1 MWTRDQACVFLERLC
16 RLLEPVNWYAGI
28 TGSVVERGS
37 STKDLDMIIYPFRT
51 DRPMDKEQAYS
62 VFRALDLQRFMKTSD
77 IHKIWRELGS
87 GDDKQIEA
95 WRNRKTGQRVDFFFL
110 R

>member
-1 MWTRDQACVFLERLC
+1 MWTREDACVFLEKLC
-16 RLLEPVNWYAGI
+16 RLLEPVNWYAGV

-51 DRPMDKEQAYS
+51 DRPFAKEEAYA
-62 VFRALDLQRFMKTSD
+62 VFRSLGFRCLMPASAIRQ
-77 IHKIWRELGS
+77 IWRKLGS
-87 GDDKQIEA
+87 GDEKHIEA
-95 WRNRKTGQRVDFFFL
+95 WIDKSRRRVDFFFL